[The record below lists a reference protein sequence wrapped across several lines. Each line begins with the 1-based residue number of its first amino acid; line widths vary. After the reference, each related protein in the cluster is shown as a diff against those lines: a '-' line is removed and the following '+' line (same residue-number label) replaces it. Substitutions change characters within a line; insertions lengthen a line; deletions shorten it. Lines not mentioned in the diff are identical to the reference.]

1 METTFYQ
8 DAGTT
13 VTNARF
19 MTHGQTHALGG
30 ITSVTEFVQLP
41 SRKAPVICIALGI
54 LGLIGHSW
62 VVAIVLLAIGVLL
75 WMMQRPSY
83 SVMIRTA
90 AGEYKALTD
99 FDGKRVGLIVGAL
112 NDAIVHRG

>member
-8 DAGTT
+8 DAGAT

-19 MTHGQTHALGG
+19 MTRGQTHALGG
-30 ITSVTEFVQLP
+30 ITSVTEFVQPP
-41 SRKAPVICIALGI
+41 SRKAPVICIALGL

-62 VVAIVLLAIGVLL
+62 LVAIVLLVIGVLL
-75 WMMQRPSY
+75 WITQRPAY

-90 AGEYKALTD
+90 AGEHKALTD